1 MAEIT
6 AKMVQDLR
14 EKTGAGM
21 MDCKKALSEAGGD
34 MEKAVEVLRKAGMA
48 SAGKKAGRLASEG
61 LIDIHVEGDVAAIV
75 EVNSETDF
83 VAKTPDF
90 QNFVKSVAKHAA
102 KNKPAD
108 LAALLKQVPEGAAA
122 DFETLTKELV
132 AKIGENLAIR
142 RFQVVE
148 AKAGEKF
155 GAYLHMGNKIGA
167 LVKVKGDAAKL
178 SDDLMKDLA
187 MHVAAAS
194 PRFLHR
200 EQIPEDVRA
209 KEKEIYLA
217 QLQESGKP
225 KEMLEKIVEGKL
237 GKFASEVCFIEQI
250 FVKDP
255 TGKKS
260 VLKHLQETDPS
271 GQVVEFLRFQ
281 VGEGMAKKEEDFAAE
296 VAKQLGK

>member
-21 MDCKKALSEAGGD
+21 MDCKKALNEAGGD
-34 MEKAVEVLRKAGMA
+34 MEKAVEVLRKSGMA

-61 LIDIHVEGDVAAIV
+61 LIAIHSDDKVAAIV

-90 QNFVKSVAKHAA
+90 QNFVKTVVEHVAKQ
-102 KNKPAD
+102 KPAN
-108 LAALLKQVPEGAAA
+108 LESLLKQTPEGAKA
-122 DFETLTKELV
+122 DLETLTKELV
-132 AKIGENLAIR
+132 AKIGENISIR

-148 AKAGEKF
+148 AQPGEKF
-155 GAYLHMGNKIGA
+155 GSYLHMGNKIGA

-178 SDDLMKDLA
+178 NDDLLKDLA

-200 EQIPEDVRA
+200 EQIPADVRA
-209 KEKEIYLA
+209 KEREIFLA
-217 QLQESGKP
+217 QLQDSGKP
-225 KEMLEKIVEGKL
+225 PEMLEKIVEGKL

-260 VLKHLQETDPS
+260 ILKHLQETDPS
-271 GQVVEFLRFQ
+271 GQVSEFLRFQ

>member
-21 MDCKKALSEAGGD
+21 MDCKKALNEAGGD
-34 MEKAVEVLRKAGMA
+34 MEKAVEVLRKSGMA
-48 SAGKKAGRLASEG
+48 SASKKAGRLASEG

-90 QNFVKSVAKHAA
+90 QNFVKSVAQHVA
-102 KNKPAD
+102 KKRPAD
-108 LAALLKQVPEGAAA
+108 LAALLKQTPEGAKA
-122 DFETLTKELV
+122 DFETLTKEMV
-132 AKIGENLAIR
+132 AKIGENLSIR
-142 RFQVVE
+142 RFQVLE
-148 AKAGEKF
+148 AAAGEKF
-155 GAYLHMGNKIGA
+155 GSYLHMGSKIGA

-178 SDDLMKDLA
+178 NNDLLKDLA

-200 EQIPEDVRA
+200 EQIPADVRA

>member
-21 MDCKKALSEAGGD
+21 MDCKKALNEASGD
-34 MEKAVEVLRKAGMA
+34 MDKAVEVLRKAGMA

-61 LIDIHVEGDVAAIV
+61 LIEIHVEGDVAAIV

-90 QNFVKSVAKHAA
+90 QNFVKSVAQHVA
-102 KNKPAD
+102 KQKPAD
-108 LAALLKQVPEGAAA
+108 LTALLKQTPEGAKT
-122 DFETLTKELV
+122 DFETLTKEMV
-132 AKIGENLAIR
+132 AKIGENLSIR
-142 RFQVVE
+142 RFQLLE

-155 GAYLHMGNKIGA
+155 GSYLHMGSKIGA

-178 SDDLMKDLA
+178 NNDLLKDLA

-200 EQIPEDVRA
+200 EQIPADVRA
-209 KEKEIYLA
+209 KEREIYLA

-237 GKFASEVCFIEQI
+237 GKFASEVCFLEQV

-255 TGKKS
+255 SGKKS

>member
-21 MDCKKALSEAGGD
+21 MDCKKALNEAGGD
-34 MEKAVEVLRKAGMA
+34 MEKAVEDLRKSGMA
-48 SAGKKAGRLASEG
+48 SASKKAGRLASEG

-90 QNFVKSVAKHAA
+90 QNFVKSVAQHVA
-102 KNKPAD
+102 KKRPAD
-108 LAALLKQVPEGAAA
+108 LAALLKQTPEGAKA
-122 DFETLTKELV
+122 DFETLTKEMV
-132 AKIGENLAIR
+132 AKIGENLSIR
-142 RFQVVE
+142 RFQVLE
-148 AKAGEKF
+148 AAAGEKF
-155 GAYLHMGNKIGA
+155 GSYLHMGSKIGA

-178 SDDLMKDLA
+178 NNDLLKDLA

-200 EQIPEDVRA
+200 EQIPADVRA

>member
-21 MDCKKALSEAGGD
+21 MDCKKALNEAGGD
-34 MEKAVEVLRKAGMA
+34 MDKAVEVLRKAGMA

-61 LIDIHVEGDVAAIV
+61 LIDIQVEGDVAAIV

-90 QNFVKSVAKHAA
+90 QNFVKSVAKHVA

-108 LAALLKQVPEGAAA
+108 LAALLKQVPEGSKT
-122 DFETLTKELV
+122 DFETLTKEMV
-132 AKIGENLAIR
+132 AKIGENLSIR
-142 RFQVVE
+142 RFQILE

-155 GAYLHMGNKIGA
+155 GSYLHMGNKIGA
-167 LVKVKGDAAKL
+167 LVKVKGDATKL
-178 SDDLMKDLA
+178 NQDLLKDLA

-209 KEKEIYLA
+209 KEREIYLA

-225 KEMLEKIVEGKL
+225 KEMLEKIVEGKPVSYTHL
-237 GKFASEVCFIEQI
+237 TL
-250 FVKDP
+250 P
-255 TGKKS
+255 TI
-260 VLKHLQETDPS
+260 
-271 GQVVEFLRFQ
+271 LR
-281 VGEGMAKKEEDFAAE
+281 V
-296 VAKQLGK
+296 